1 MLKQFTAIRNTGKNE
16 FRFVKYIIEG
26 NIFTMG
32 KIAIIGA
39 SYLQLPLIET
49 AKKMGLETHVFA
61 WEAGDPGEAAA
72 DYFYPISIIEKEKIL
87 QNCQEIKIDGICS
100 IASDLAAITVNYV
113 AANMGL
119 TGNSLDSTYCST
131 NKHAMRKCFFEH
143 GDPSPRSMTIM
154 SLSDLK
160 GETLQYPLIVKPSDR
175 SGSRGVTKLDDSAG
189 LENAIEKA
197 RSQSFEKKV
206 LIEEFAEGR
215 EYSVECISWDG
226 EHHLLAVTKKY
237 TTGAPHFIET
247 AHLEPALLSQDILS
261 RVRDITFHA
270 LDSLQIKNGASH
282 TELKIADDGSI
293 KLIEVGGRMGGDC
306 IGSDLVKLS
315 TGIDFVQEIIKVS
328 LGQKPALKAVANCAV
343 AAVRF
348 ICTREDLFVLEQIK
362 KENPQFI
369 VREEI
374 HPLSSNQITDSS
386 SRHGYYLLR
395 SEKVQEIMKYLPREK
410 SQ

>member
-1 MLKQFTAIRNTGKNE
+1 
-16 FRFVKYIIEG
+16 
-26 NIFTMG
+26 MG

-197 RSQSFEKKV
+197 RSQSFEK
-206 LIEEFAEGR
+206 
-215 EYSVECISWDG
+215 
-226 EHHLLAVTKKY
+226 
-237 TTGAPHFIET
+237 
-247 AHLEPALLSQDILS
+247 
-261 RVRDITFHA
+261 
-270 LDSLQIKNGASH
+270 
-282 TELKIADDGSI
+282 
-293 KLIEVGGRMGGDC
+293 
-306 IGSDLVKLS
+306 
-315 TGIDFVQEIIKVS
+315 
-328 LGQKPALKAVANCAV
+328 
-343 AAVRF
+343 RF
-348 ICTREDLFVLEQIK
+348 
-362 KENPQFI
+362 
-369 VREEI
+369 
-374 HPLSSNQITDSS
+374 
-386 SRHGYYLLR
+386 
-395 SEKVQEIMKYLPREK
+395 
-410 SQ
+410 